1 MQKLIFRN
9 KLFLSFFLLAFFLA
23 LIWISDG
30 KIIAGGEEGILFRH
44 FSKTPEI
51 TVWSETG
58 TGYPMPILLPRV
70 TFAIFINFLDKFLLP
85 QYSQLLI
92 FFLLILSGLLGF
104 YFLVREILGNLKVA
118 VIAGIFF
125 LLNLYTQ
132 SQVFGRFLFEGMFA
146 WAYLPIFLFSWIKF
160 AKTNKWKWLA
170 VFLISSLIFSCAF
183 GHPAY
188 VITLWFTAILFA
200 VSEFWIN
207 RRNKKEI
214 FRMGSRFLICSVL
227 WIGANFWWIYPYL
240 RLGHSSFSKISSFQA
255 NFDSLLGVSKFF
267 PIWEILLLRQSFL
280 FGKDS
285 NWYFFYSSFW
295 IYLIS
300 IVILFIVYIGW
311 RSVRHTRYGLYLT
324 LLAVFGLFISKGANF
339 PFGNIF
345 FKWLFINFSVT
356 EVFRNSYEKFGLVWL
371 LPYSIFFAS
380 GLFFVSTYIKGATR
394 KMLIGISLIIFCGVL
409 VWPIWTGDIFTQKMR
424 IEIPPYYEEA
434 NAFLN
439 NNLNDGRVLMLPII
453 PGDGVHYTWGYWGIE
468 PSEFLLDKPVVSRIL
483 RTEYFDDKYINL
495 QNNFSNNDDYNE
507 LLNQMNIKYLI
518 LHRDLDNKSSS
529 ASSSAQVQEI
539 LKRNP
544 QVSFLR
550 EIGQLLIYQYIGN
563 QKQGLFTLEGES
575 VSGFTY
581 EKLSATQYRI
591 NIKNAT
597 VPYRIIFKETF
608 NKLWEASIDGKKITD
623 HFLAFDYAN
632 GWIVMQKGNY
642 KIKVSLKVLPW
653 D

>member
-1 MQKLIFRN
+1 MQKLIFKN
-9 KLFLSFFLLAFFLA
+9 KVLLSFFLVSFLLA
-23 LIWISDG
+23 LIWTNGG

-44 FSKTPEI
+44 FSKFPEI
-51 TVWSETG
+51 SVWSETG
-58 TGYPMPILLPRV
+58 TGYPMPILLPRA
-70 TFAIFINFLDKFLLP
+70 TFVSSLNFLDKFLLP

-104 YFLVREILGNLKVA
+104 YLLTREILGNLKVA
-118 VIAGIFF
+118 VFAGTFF

-160 AKTNKWKWLA
+160 AKTNKLKWLL
-170 VFLISSLIFSCAF
+170 VFIISSLIFSCTF

-188 VITLWFTAILFA
+188 VITLWFAAILFA
-200 VSEFWIN
+200 ISEFWIN
-207 RRNKKEI
+207 RRNGKEI
-214 FRMGSRFLICSVL
+214 LRMGSRFIICFVL
-227 WIGANFWWIYPYL
+227 WIGVNLWWIYPYF

-285 NWYFFYSSFW
+285 NWYIFYSSFW

-300 IVILFIVYIGW
+300 IIILFIVYIGW

-324 LLAVFGLFISKGANF
+324 LLAIFGLFISKGANF

-345 FKWLFINFSVT
+345 FKWLFMNFSVT
-356 EVFRNSYEKFGLVWL
+356 EVLRNSYEKFGLVWL

-380 GLFFVSTYIKGATR
+380 GLFWVSAYIKGAMG
-394 KMLIGISLIIFCGVL
+394 KMLVGMSMIIFCGVL
-409 VWPIWTGDIFTQKMR
+409 VWPMWTGDIFTQKMR
-424 IEIPPYYEEA
+424 IEIPPYYEET

-439 NNLNDGRVLMLPII
+439 NKLNDGRVLILPII

-468 PSEFLLDKPVVSRIL
+468 PSEFLFDKPVISRIL

-495 QNNFSNNDDYNE
+495 HNTFIDNGNYNE
-507 LLNQMNIKYLI
+507 LLNQMNIKYFI
-518 LHRDLDNKSSS
+518 LHRDLDTKSSS
-529 ASSSAQVQEI
+529 ASSSTQVQEI
-539 LKRNP
+539 LKKNP
-544 QVSFLR
+544 EVSFLR
-550 EIGQLLIYQYIGN
+550 EIGQLSIYQYNSN
-563 QKQGLFTLEGES
+563 QQQGLFILDGES
-575 VSGFTY
+575 VPEFTY
-581 EKLSATQYRI
+581 KKLSATQYRI
-591 NIKNAT
+591 NIKNAS
-597 VPYRIIFKETF
+597 VPYIIIFKETF
-608 NKLWEASIDGKKITD
+608 NKLWEASIDGQKITD

-632 GWIVMQKGNY
+632 GWIVMTSGNY
-642 KIKVSLKVLPW
+642 EIKVYLKVLPW